1 MIHLNFYRNVAL
13 SSSLP
18 STLDIDQC
26 CEGYAVVE
34 VRVNDKLIYSATLF
48 ADDNERVS
56 VYDFRKLVEYYMVA
70 YGYSHVS
77 LMVTADMG
85 LGIERLDSPLVV
97 VFSRIRTSFEMDAD
111 FLDCHFLTNRN
122 TGFFTFND
130 RFTLYFYRTE
140 DNDSVD
146 GYISFIGRNANGDT
160 ASFTETF
167 SFSSTSKGWVYRYI
181 DLPGLQLS
189 IDRQATG
196 FTLVGGSIHIGKR
209 SFSFFISPEKPA
221 YSFDYING
229 FNVWERMLVFGSTT
243 LKTECSA
250 KEAVCSG
257 VTSFYDREVTRKY
270 EVTTRSMTLSEAR
283 HFNDFLTSNR
293 ILYIIPP
300 DQDYDVLISD
310 ITSEI
315 SDNATEKV
323 RMKFSWRFADNTDWR
338 TFSDS
343 KEVFNKVFRDAFS

>member
-1 MIHLNFYRNVAL
+1 
-13 SSSLP
+13 
-18 STLDIDQC
+18 
-26 CEGYAVVE
+26 
-34 VRVNDKLIYSATLF
+34 
-48 ADDNERVS
+48 
-56 VYDFRKLVEYYMVA
+56 
-70 YGYSHVS
+70 
-77 LMVTADMG
+77 
-85 LGIERLDSPLVV
+85 
-97 VFSRIRTSFEMDAD
+97 
-111 FLDCHFLTNRN
+111 
-122 TGFFTFND
+122 
-130 RFTLYFYRTE
+130 
-140 DNDSVD
+140 
-146 GYISFIGRNANGDT
+146 
-160 ASFTETF
+160 
-167 SFSSTSKGWVYRYI
+167 
-181 DLPGLQLS
+181 
-189 IDRQATG
+189 
-196 FTLVGGSIHIGKR
+196 
-209 SFSFFISPEKPA
+209 
-221 YSFDYING
+221 
-229 FNVWERMLVFGSTT
+229 MLVFGSTT

-270 EVTTRSMTLSEAR
+270 EVTTRAMTLSEAR